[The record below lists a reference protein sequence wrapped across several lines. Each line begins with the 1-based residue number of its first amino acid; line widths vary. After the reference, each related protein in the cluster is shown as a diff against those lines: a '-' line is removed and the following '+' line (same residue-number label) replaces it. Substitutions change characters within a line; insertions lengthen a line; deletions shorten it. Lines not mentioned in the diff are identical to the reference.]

1 VQAPI
6 NSELE
11 TNRLQLLPCRI
22 EDIEAAHNLWTNDH
36 IRQYLFDDRVISL
49 DDARSYVEASL
60 ANFEQRGYGLW
71 LAFTREDRSLLG
83 FAGFLRLE
91 GDVPGLIYGV
101 HPDCCGKGY
110 ATEAAS
116 AVLDY
121 ALGSLA
127 VPLVRADV
135 DEPNVISVRVLEKL
149 GLRRTGHA
157 VVAGRPLLY
166 YEKSRSAAFPVL
178 ASQAPIS

>member
-1 VQAPI
+1 MKR
-6 NSELE
+6 ELE
-11 TNRLQLLPCRI
+11 TNRLRLLPCRI
-22 EDIEAAHNLWTNDH
+22 EDVEAAHDLWTNEH
-36 IRQYLFDDRVISL
+36 IRQFLFDDRVISL

-60 ANFEQRGYGLW
+60 ANFEKRGFGLW
-71 LAFTREDRSLLG
+71 LVFAREDSSLLG
-83 FAGFLRLE
+83 FAGFLCLE

-127 VPLVRADV
+127 VPLVKADV
-135 DEPNVISVRVLEKL
+135 DQPNVTSVRVLEKL
-149 GLRRTGHA
+149 GMKPTGRA
-157 VVAGRPLLY
+157 IVAGRLLLH

-178 ASQAPIS
+178 AS